1 MCNRRWES
9 ERRLCEK
16 NRDDAEKLRR
26 EKLFFRRQCERQYLQ
41 ERIQLKLKQ
50 FEDDIRSLETYLIEK
65 ETAKKEHL
73 RSIQARKD
81 ADRHRQKIIYQKRR
95 NRVFENKL
103 TREQQEKVLSQNNFE
118 VFQNRLQKS
127 EIIYNNRIKERLN
140 IFKK

>member
-1 MCNRRWES
+1 MCNRKWES
-9 ERRLCEK
+9 ERRLSEK
-16 NRDDAEKLRR
+16 KRDDSEKLRR
-26 EKLFFRRQCERQYLQ
+26 EKLSFRRQCERQYLQ

-81 ADRHRQKIIYQKRR
+81 ADRQRQKIVYQKRR

-103 TREQQEKVLSQNNFE
+103 TREQQQKVLSQNNFE

-127 EIIYNNRIKERLN
+127 EILYNNRIKERLN
-140 IFKK
+140 TFKK

>member
-1 MCNRRWES
+1 M
-9 ERRLCEK
+9 
-16 NRDDAEKLRR
+16 
-26 EKLFFRRQCERQYLQ
+26 
-41 ERIQLKLKQ
+41 KLKQ

-103 TREQQEKVLSQNNFE
+103 TREQQDKVLSQNNFE

-127 EIIYNNRIKERLN
+127 EILYNNRIKERLN